1 VVGGPR
7 HEAPATVARLLR
19 RGPRGWRCRLRGGRA
34 WPLVRLPEQFLHHA
48 GGVPLAP
55 PHAPRVGR
63 VCGRGGRA
71 EGVRGGVPVTVAA
84 AAAARKRRLRRR
96 GRRRPR
102 RRFDG
107 RPHARAGSEH
117 LRRQARRLLHRL
129 LTLGSRHHVQGSR
142 RRRRRHA
149 DV

>member
-1 VVGGPR
+1 GRPR
-7 HEAPATVARLLR
+7 HEAPAAVARLLR

-71 EGVRGGVPVTVAA
+71 EDVRGGVPVPATAAAA
-84 AAAARKRRLRRR
+84 AAAAREGRLRRR

-107 RPHARAGSEH
+107 RPHARAGGEH
-117 LRRQARRLLHRL
+117 LCRQARRLLHRVL
-129 LTLGSRHHVQGSR
+129 ALGSRNHVQ
-142 RRRRRHA
+142 
-149 DV
+149 